1 MLPSLIKK
9 TFINCYIRT
18 NDSVIC
24 YPLGEVNPD
33 TFDASKI
40 PAITT
45 ALGDC
50 LDSAEIIAVK
60 KVEGYVLGYGH
71 EKTPEETPTPITP
84 YIFDLNDGWI
94 GTGNGVWTPESPTK
108 CYLDVYEVEG
118 GTRYYLTLG
127 ESVGTRF
134 RVIFTTVDVSQA
146 TKSVTGVAVNNSNFS
161 DPAPYSNCYY
171 TPETDGYIVVQ
182 KDNAGTSGI
191 KTYLYDASEG
201 TTVVTEFD
209 VVSIVSLQVFP
220 PIKTSYRVGE
230 QFDWT
235 GATIYALYDG
245 GHNAD
250 VTSEATFSPASGTT
264 VTSSDPATS
273 ITLPVTVSYKG
284 VSASFDVTVQG
295 VALVSLEITQ
305 PTKRIYSKSE
315 ALDYTGF
322 TATAVYGDGATKDVT
337 EAVTFSTEAGSTIS
351 ADTTITASYTEGTDT
366 VTNNFSVIVPNLQ
379 SLQITPPTKTEYYEF
394 GETLDYT
401 GLKVVAKYSNMPSVD
416 VTSDVVINYP
426 DGSVITQDMTYFY
439 NDSVYFLNISISYTD
454 SWGNKK
460 TSAMDHT
467 LTVPKSYITITKPTK
482 TSYYEGEILDYTGL
496 KVEFLA
502 KNGDKI
508 DVTSEVEMSIAEGT
522 VARAP
527 NSWVAYYKEHG
538 QHQKITVTYTTPSGD
553 TETNQFSIRILYSGD
568 A

>member
-18 NDSVIC
+18 NDSVVC
-24 YPLGEVNPD
+24 YPIGEVNPD

-60 KVEGYVLGYGH
+60 KVEGYALGYSH
-71 EKTPEETPTPITP
+71 EKAPEETPEAITP
-84 YIFDLNDGWI
+84 YIFDLNYGWI
-94 GTGNGVWTPESPTK
+94 GVKDGLWTPERPTK
-108 CYLDVYEVEG
+108 CYLDVYEVEA

-127 ESVGTRF
+127 ETVGTRF
-134 RVIFTTVDVSQA
+134 RTIFTTVDVSQSD
-146 TKSVTGVAVNNSNFS
+146 TKVQGIAVNPNQAVEPF
-161 DPAPYSNCYY
+161 ANCYY

-191 KTYLYDASEG
+191 KTYLYDATEG

-209 VVSIVSLQVFP
+209 IVSVVSLQVFP
-220 PIKTSYRVGE
+220 PIKTNYRVGE

-235 GATIYALYDG
+235 GATIYALYDD

-273 ITLPVTVSYKG
+273 ITLPVSVSYKG
-284 VSASFDVTVQG
+284 ASASFDVTVQG
-295 VALVSLEITQ
+295 IALVSLEITQ

-322 TATAVYGDGATKDVT
+322 TATAIYGDGATKDVT
-337 EAVTFSTEAGSTIS
+337 EEVTFSIEAGSTIS
-351 ADTTITASYTEGTDT
+351 ADTTITVSYTEGIDT
-366 VTNNFSVIVPNLQ
+366 VTNSFTAIVPVLQ
-379 SLQITPPTKTEYYEF
+379 SLQISGPTKTEYYEF
-394 GETLDYT
+394 GDTLDST
-401 GLKVVAKYSNMPSVD
+401 GLQVIAKYKNIDNVD
-416 VTSDVVINYP
+416 VTSAVVLDPP
-426 DGSVITQDMTYFY
+426 DGTVLTQDIMTSGNYM
-439 NDSVYFLNISISYTD
+439 NVYISYTD
-454 SWGNKK
+454 AWGNKK
-460 TSAMDHT
+460 STYKTIHIMGSH
-467 LTVPKSYITITKPTK
+467 LIITRPTK
-482 TSYYEGEILDYTGL
+482 TAYYEGEILDYTGL
-496 KVEFLA
+496 KVELLA
-502 KNGDKI
+502 KSGDKT
-508 DVTSEVEMSIAEGT
+508 DVTSEVDISPADGT
-522 VARAP
+522 VAKAP
-527 NSWVAYYKEHG
+527 NSWVSYYKEQG
-538 QHQKITVTYTTPSGD
+538 YMLKAIRITYTTPSGD
-553 TETNQFSIRILYSGD
+553 IETNQFNISILYSGD